1 MAAWRRS
8 LWFALVTILLAVAAF
23 ALKGRLAP
31 GDRRKISQA
40 LESTRQAFVSH
51 DEIRLLGFISPGY
64 RDADGRSRS
73 DVAQG
78 VRRVLGEY
86 PSLRADLHVA
96 DVRVAGDSA
105 QANLSLVVVGTNGLG
120 ETGYLVGAIGEPEKV
135 RVSLLKEGG
144 EWKIVGAYGFTE

>member
-1 MAAWRRS
+1 
-8 LWFALVTILLAVAAF
+8 
-23 ALKGRLAP
+23 
-31 GDRRKISQA
+31 
-40 LESTRQAFVSH
+40 
-51 DEIRLLGFISPGY
+51 
-64 RDADGRSRS
+64 
-73 DVAQG
+73 
-78 VRRVLGEY
+78 LGEY
-86 PSLRADLHVA
+86 PSLRVDLHVA